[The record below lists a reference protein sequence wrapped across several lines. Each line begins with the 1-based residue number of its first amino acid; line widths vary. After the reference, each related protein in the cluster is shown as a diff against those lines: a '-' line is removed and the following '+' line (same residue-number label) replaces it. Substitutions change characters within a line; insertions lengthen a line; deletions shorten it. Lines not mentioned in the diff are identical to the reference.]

1 MAFPGIFLAS
11 CRTAAP
17 PRSNVEQALPER
29 RSDIP
34 LLDQHFPSRSD
45 RLVTIRDDALERI
58 LSDCWSGNVRE
69 RKNVA
74 PRAMVPSRRRHSGRL
89 HPNHSGRIGAPGSW
103 LEQLPH
109 LKGYWNVIRK
119 GKAQSLEAA
128 LEQPKGKKAEV
139 MQALGIQRGVWAIGA
154 ELSTG
159 YARFLKFRQ
168 RETDIDGRMLIVGTT
183 SQELLNHPALCFGG
197 RETIGA
203 KISQPEG
210 LR

>member
-1 MAFPGIFLAS
+1 VISPYWINTS
-11 CRTAAP
+11 RAAP
-17 PRSNVEQALPER
+17 TVWSP
-29 RSDIP
+29 
-34 LLDQHFPSRSD
+34 F
-45 RLVTIRDDALERI
+45 VTTLWNGSYRIVGLGMSESGRMWRLERWCHPGGVI
-58 LSDCWSGNVRE
+58 AADCIQIIQGAS
-69 RKNVA
+69 
-74 PRAMVPSRRRHSGRL
+74 
-89 HPNHSGRIGAPGSW
+89 GAPGSW